1 MFEKRNVGWKKNI
14 LFSTTLIQEAVFLID
29 ICQRE
34 FYSIA
39 AFFLSKNEH
48 RDQLA
53 RYLFLICPEDL
64 K

>member
-1 MFEKRNVGWKKNI
+1 MEKEYSFFK
-14 LFSTTLIQEAVFLID
+14 TTLIQEAVFLID

-53 RYLFLICPEDL
+53 CYLFLICPEDL